1 MVLLVLEEVRA
12 ESVRVPGPD
21 QAVLPTSLP
30 VARLDVMIST
40 VGLYLY
46 IEYLHMIVVCYQCT

>member
-12 ESVRVPGPD
+12 ERVRVPGPD
-21 QAVLPTSLP
+21 QAVLPTSWP

-46 IEYLHMIVVCYQCT
+46 SE